1 MAKRKKDFLTELSSK
16 PAPWELDLEALAI
29 RGRKPHPTDRLTPK
43 QRTAWSKR
51 LHRIQRRKRKERIRL
66 KVEATAARLRSTP
79 AWAKHVRAGKTTGKP
94 FTLVQRVLIAIPPG
108 AWFGSAELRAALPDV
123 ARGSFRAILWQ
134 KLPRLGFVER
144 GRNARYDSAKR
155 IFSRDREPEFLYRLT
170 PAGEKARELALILE

>member
-43 QRTAWSKR
+43 QRKAWSKR
-51 LHRIQRRKRKERIRL
+51 LHRIKRRNLKERIRL
-66 KVEATAARLRSTP
+66 KVEATAARRKAARIAS
-79 AWAKHVRAGKTTGKP
+79 GKVAHGFAAEKP
-94 FTLVQRVLIAIPPG
+94 FTLTQRVLIAIPPG
-108 AWFGSAELRAALPDV
+108 AWFGATELRAALPDV

-134 KLPRLGFVER
+134 KLPSLGFVER
-144 GRNARYDSAKR
+144 GRNARYDPGKR
-155 IFSRDREPEFLYRLT
+155 IFSREREPEFLYRLT